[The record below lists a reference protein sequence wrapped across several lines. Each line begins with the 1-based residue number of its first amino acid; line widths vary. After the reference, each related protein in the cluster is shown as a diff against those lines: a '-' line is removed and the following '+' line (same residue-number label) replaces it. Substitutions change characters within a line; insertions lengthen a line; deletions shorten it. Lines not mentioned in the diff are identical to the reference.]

1 MEDREEGL
9 EEFARNKFASM
20 KSNLMSLKQVQA
32 SVIDPRETTNRSQV
46 LL

>member
-1 MEDREEGL
+1 MEEREGGL
-9 EEFARNKFASM
+9 EEFSKNKFASM

-32 SVIDPRETTNRSQV
+32 SVIDPTETTNRSKI